1 MIEYRRGNVGLDYR
15 AYRKGVSDCPF
26 CDFVENIL
34 ARKGRPKTIRWFSKS
49 QVRFV
54 YFIDDGNFYKKGEAI
69 VVSECPKC
77 FKNSFHHWGL
87 KSLFHEKWADNKKIE
102 DEIQRLQQLTLDEW
116 DTSLCKICS
125 VPKKI
130 NMNPFGFY
138 VVCDGRM
145 GPPQQPDEKE
155 PFLCT
160 RFKKKEDTNK

>member
-1 MIEYRRGNVGLDYR
+1 MKIEYRRGDVGLDYH
-15 AYRKGVSDCPF
+15 AYRKGVFDCPF
-26 CDFVENIL
+26 CDFVQKYGATE
-34 ARKGRPKTIRWFSKS
+34 RWFSTS
-49 QVRFV
+49 QVRAV
-54 YFIDDGNFYKKGEAI
+54 HFIAGGNLSKKGRAI
-69 VVSECPKC
+69 IVSECPKC
-77 FKNSFHHWGL
+77 FKNSFHHAELTMILRKKWVD
-87 KSLFHEKWADNKKIE
+87 KEKVEA
-102 DEIQRLQQLTLDEW
+102 EIQMLQQRTLDEW

-160 RFKKKEDTNK
+160 RFKKKEDTKDE